1 MKPRTKAQREVVEL
15 TATLP
20 AFNERDLRDARRG
33 CARIYAGA
41 RTAWCSCCGGVWESS
56 LWNVRKEHDVCPHCG
71 ARGKVVKSA
80 NGRTSDEKYYV
91 SFVRVAGDW
100 QVIRTAICRRIVEK
114 GDPENVYFSINEV
127 YQRWMR
133 PGTVDVIVGRG
144 VHGMCSW
151 YCDVWNHES
160 AWTIRKEH
168 FRFELEGEVCGK
180 VQLSKVVRRNGVK
193 TIRRDVGV
201 KDLLWHI
208 IHDERAEILAKG
220 RQWDMLK
227 HLMSPSKARDVGR
240 WWKEIRVA
248 MRNGYHIKDAGM
260 WLDMVELLHKCGK
273 DVRNPHYICPANLHA
288 AHDAALMMDA
298 RRLDRIAA
306 QRADEEKDRK
316 ARKVLADADLAARYA
331 ERVSRWLDVM
341 IRGKGITIRPLQS
354 IREFYEEGEAMHHC
368 VFSNGYY
375 KKDGILVLT
384 ARKAGVRLETIE
396 VDTTKWRILQCR
408 GRFNKDS
415 AHHKEIVSLMEKNM
429 NKLRQATA

>member
-1 MKPRTKAQREVVEL
+1 MKARTKAQREVVEL

-20 AFNERDLRDARRG
+20 DLDERDLRDARRG
-33 CARIYAGA
+33 YALIYAGA
-41 RTAWCSCCGGVWESS
+41 RTAWCSCCGHVWESD
-56 LWNVRKEHDVCPHCG
+56 LWNGRKEHDVCPHCG

-80 NGRTSDEKYYV
+80 NKRTSDEKFYV
-91 SFVRVAGDW
+91 SFVRVVNDW

-114 GDPENVYFSINEV
+114 GDADNIYFSIDEV
-127 YQRWMR
+127 FQRWMR

-144 VHGMCSW
+144 VHGMCGY
-151 YCDVWNHES
+151 YCDVWNHDS

-168 FRFELEGEVCGK
+168 FRFELEGDVCGK
-180 VQLSKVVRRNGVK
+180 IQLSKVVRRNGLK
-193 TIRRDVGV
+193 AIRRDVGV

-227 HLMSPSKARDVGR
+227 HLLSPSKAHDVVQ

-248 MRNGYHIKDAGM
+248 MRNGYHIKDAGL
-260 WLDMVELLHKCGK
+260 WLDMVELLSKCGK

-298 RRLDRIAA
+298 RRLDRLAA
-306 QRADEEKDRK
+306 QRADDEKDKK
-316 ARKVLADADLAARYA
+316 ARKVLADAELAARYA
-331 ERVSRWLDVM
+331 ERVSKWLGVM

-396 VDTTKWRILQCR
+396 VDTNRWRILQCR

-429 NKLRQATA
+429 NKLRKAI